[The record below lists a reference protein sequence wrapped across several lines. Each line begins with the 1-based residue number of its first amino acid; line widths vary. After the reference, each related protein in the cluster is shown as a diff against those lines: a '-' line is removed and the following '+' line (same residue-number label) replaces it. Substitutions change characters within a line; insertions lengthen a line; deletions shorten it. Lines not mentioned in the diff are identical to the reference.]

1 MSEQKIP
8 ARASEQKP
16 VGGLEGVVAAETVLS
31 YVDGERGVLLVR
43 GQTLDALVQQG
54 YEGAVALMW
63 EGFVADGLTRDG
75 IRLSLGAARARAFAR
90 LGGWLGAAAGLA
102 PIEAVRVCLATLP
115 DDATPADI
123 AASLP
128 VGIAALL
135 RARDGATPVAPDPN
149 LGTAADFLRMLHG
162 SHDAARAPELARAL
176 DAYITAVIDNGL
188 GASTFA
194 ARVVASTQASLASA
208 ALGGYCAFTGP
219 RHGGAPGPTLDMLDA
234 IQASGDIDAWLDKT
248 LAAGGRLMGF
258 GHRVFR
264 VRDPRAD
271 VLRAA
276 LQRLGPDAGRVAFA
290 AEVERRAL
298 AALARHKPGRSLQSN
313 VELNA
318 ALLLEA
324 VGVPRDAFTPVF
336 ALARIAGWLAHALE
350 QQRTG
355 RMIRPS
361 ARYIGP
367 GPEPDR

>member
-1 MSEQKIP
+1 MSEPNPP

-16 VGGLEGVVAAETVLS
+16 IGGLEGVVAAETVLS
-31 YVDGERGVLLVR
+31 YVDGERGILLVR
-43 GQTLDALVQQG
+43 GQSLDALVKQG

-75 IRLSLGAARARAFAR
+75 VRLSLGAARAQAFAR
-90 LGGWLGAAAGLA
+90 LGVWFGATAGLA
-102 PIEAVRVCLATLP
+102 PIEAVRVCLAALP

-135 RARDGATPVAPDPN
+135 RARDGAAPVAPDPN

-162 SHDAARAPELARAL
+162 THDAARAQAL
-176 DAYITAVIDNGL
+176 DDYITTVIDNGL

-234 IQASGDIDAWLDKT
+234 IQAAGDIDAWLDKT

-276 LQRLGPDAGRVAFA
+276 LERLGPDAGRLAFA
-290 AEVERRAL
+290 AEVERRAI

-355 RMIRPS
+355 RMIRPA

-367 GPEPDR
+367 DPDSGA